1 MAKKQSMTAPPTGDM
16 VAAVRSMLSSTL
28 GNVSVTEMSSFT
40 AIAGPP
46 IPSIAVQWVLNTSV
60 LPLRF
65 LGIAAAP
72 ETGKSTLMYEIQ
84 RWFLGVGGHVVLF
97 ETEGKD
103 NSDIRTGIYKR
114 NPDYISRVT
123 AVPVTVYEKWAG
135 GVTSVMDYYR
145 KQFDAGAPQVPVL
158 ICVDSLAAAPM
169 EQSVDEVRK
178 EGVNK
183 ADFPRLPKA
192 LSSFFRNYP
201 ELAAGYP
208 FMFLFTNH
216 TKQSMNAL
224 TPNSEYQIGGK
235 SVDYHES
242 ISIKLSPAAR
252 EARFVRTNCSG
263 RRLKMTTGKNS
274 LGPRRDI
281 EIVLYFR
288 NIPNPSFDPASPYS
302 EKYLLDVD
310 FDWGEVDIRF
320 LSSVMDGNKPGFG
333 MDRRNALRD
342 MLDLNIVSKGNSST
356 YVWSNALDVP
366 KDSPVTFTEAGKLIM
381 GNEELLRGI
390 QDELGIKRN
399 VVYRAGMDYR
409 QVLSD
414 YIKEQERLVLMGNP
428 ANDNT
433 SFNFGDE

>member
-1 MAKKQSMTAPPTGDM
+1 MAKKTAMVPPPTGDM

-60 LPLRF
+60 LPMRF
-65 LGIAAAP
+65 MGIAAAP

-135 GVTSVMDYYR
+135 GVTSVMEYYR
-145 KQFDAGAPQVPVL
+145 KQFDSGVPQVPVL

-169 EQSVDEVRK
+169 EQAVDEVRK

-216 TKQSMNAL
+216 TKQSMNAM

-235 SVDYHES
+235 AVDYHES
-242 ISIKLSPAAR
+242 ISIKLAPAAR
-252 EARFVRTNCSG
+252 EARFERISCSG

-288 NIPNPSFDPASPYS
+288 KVPNPNYDPESPYS
-302 EKYLLDVD
+302 EKYFQDAE

-320 LSSVMDGNKPGFG
+320 LTSVMDGNKPGFG
-333 MDRRNALRD
+333 MDRRNALRNL
-342 MLDLNIVSKGNSST
+342 LDLNIVSKANSAT
-356 YVWSNALDVP
+356 YVWSDALGVS
-366 KDSPVTFTEAGKLIM
+366 KDSPVSFTEAGQMIM
-381 GNEELLRGI
+381 ENQELLRAI

-409 QVLSD
+409 QVLAD
-414 YIKEQERLVLMGNP
+414 YIKEQERLVLLDSPVIN
-428 ANDNT
+428 
-433 SFNFGDE
+433 NFGDE